1 MINMNEE
8 EIVKLFLKNGFQIS
22 KNALGL
28 VSEDQKT
35 IISNLKKMDPRPF
48 IITEQHI
55 KNVLKNIPSKPTN
68 TGVKKMYNFKKTPIY
83 VSDYVKELSARYEK
97 IKLLLLKQMTSK
109 KLVSINKIT
118 PRTITLSIIGLVREK
133 NDESVLVED
142 PTGEMRLYFE
152 KDIKNEL
159 EKISLDDVI
168 GVQCKKIREK
178 CCVKKV
184 FLST

>member
-1 MINMNEE
+1 MNEE
-8 EIVKLFLKNGFQIS
+8 EIVRLFLKNGFQIS
-22 KNALGL
+22 KSALGL

-35 IISNLKKMDPRPF
+35 IISSLKKMNPRPF

-55 KNVLKNIPSKPTN
+55 KKVLENTSSKPTN
-68 TGVKKMYNFKKTPIY
+68 TEAEKMYNFRETPIR
-83 VSDYVKELSARYEK
+83 VSDYVKGLSVHYEK
-97 IKLLLLKQMTSK
+97 IKLLLLKQMASK

-118 PRTITLSIIGLVREK
+118 PRTITFSIIGLVRKK

-142 PTGEMRLYFE
+142 PTGEMSLYFD
-152 KDIKNEL
+152 KDMKNEL

-168 GVQCKKIREK
+168 GVQCKKIRER
-178 CCVKKV
+178 CYVKKV

>member
-22 KNALGL
+22 KSALGL

-35 IISNLKKMDPRPF
+35 IISSLKKMDPRPF
-48 IITEQHI
+48 IITEQHV
-55 KNVLKNIPSKPTN
+55 KKVLKNTPSEPTN
-68 TGVKKMYNFKKTPIY
+68 TGIKKMYNFKKTPIH

-118 PRTITLSIIGLVREK
+118 PRTITFSIIGLVRKK
-133 NDESVLVED
+133 NDGSVLVED
-142 PTGEMRLYFE
+142 PTGEMDLYFDE
-152 KDIKNEL
+152 NTKNEL
-159 EKISLDDVI
+159 KKISLDDVI
-168 GVQCKKIREK
+168 GVQCKKIRER
-178 CCVKKV
+178 CHVKKV